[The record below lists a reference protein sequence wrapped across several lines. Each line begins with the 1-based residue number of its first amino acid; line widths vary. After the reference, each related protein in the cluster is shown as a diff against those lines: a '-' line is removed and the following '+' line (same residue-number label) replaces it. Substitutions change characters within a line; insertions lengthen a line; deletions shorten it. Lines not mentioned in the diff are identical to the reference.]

1 MRAFYDIT
9 KITLLESNNR
19 KKKSF
24 QWPIPP
30 ININNHKNST
40 NIKKIMQK

>member
-19 KKKSF
+19 KKKVF
-24 QWPIPP
+24 VANTTHQ
-30 ININNHKNST
+30 HK
-40 NIKKIMQK
+40 